1 MKRTVVWTRTDRDVP
16 VGRKDDDEGDS
27 IGSDDCSQSGD
38 DRITREDGNVV
49 HRDDVSADI
58 LATNVADTGGRG
70 AGDDTREV
78 TTLADMARR
87 DLEPESGMVAFDGL
101 CDGVQSMKGV
111 VGDDEIQRG
120 EDGTIGRDMTIRG
133 QKTEGLNIR
142 RRIHKVVH
150 ALVKAC
156 MRRSFDKG
164 AGQIKIIQN
173 FESARIAQE
182 NAKSRI
188 RDDTAVA

>member
-1 MKRTVVWTRTDRDVP
+1 MKW
-16 VGRKDDDEGDS
+16 
-27 IGSDDCSQSGD
+27 
-38 DRITREDGNVV
+38 
-49 HRDDVSADI
+49 
-58 LATNVADTGGRG
+58 
-70 AGDDTREV
+70 
-78 TTLADMARR
+78 
-87 DLEPESGMVAFDGL
+87 
-101 CDGVQSMKGV
+101 V

-120 EDGTIGRDMTIRG
+120 EDGTIGRDTTIRG
-133 QKTEGLNIR
+133 QKTKGLNIR

-150 ALVKAC
+150 ALVKTC

-173 FESARIAQE
+173 LESARISQE